1 MYNKD
6 EVVVSVG
13 IAAYNA
19 ENYIGQCLDNILN
32 QKTNFKF
39 VILIN
44 DDCSTDN
51 TAKIIKE
58 YSNKYPE
65 IIQPV
70 YQKEN
75 QYSQGN
81 SIIHNFIF
89 PRVKTKY
96 FTVCDGDDYWCDEY
110 KLQKQVDF
118 MESHSDYAMCYHPAK
133 MIYHNEEQEPVI
145 IGLSK
150 YKNPQPYYKLLK
162 SNYITAGS
170 IMYKFK
176 YIKEELHKLPK
187 NIYPIDWFNH
197 IIVAKHGKI
206 GYLPDVMYVYR
217 WHSQGISYTNSD
229 NPAEEIHL
237 KYGIK
242 EVNFSYEVWNRIKDQ
257 FPQYYKDA
265 FLSVLGDVY
274 FTYLKNGKFDELE
287 ILQNKYS
294 EYFKDIELN
303 IGINDINK
311 HKIHKKYK
319 KLFKIFLL
327 ISIILFCISL
337 ILLLVL
343 IL

>member
-51 TAKIIKE
+51 TAKIIEE

-89 PRVKTKY
+89 PSVKTKY

-118 MESHSDYAMCYHPAK
+118 MEAHPDYALCYHPAK
-133 MIYHNEEQEPVI
+133 MIYVDEEHEPVI

-150 YKNPQPYYKLLK
+150 NENPQSYYELLK

-217 WHSQGISYTNSD
+217 WHSQGISHTNSD

-242 EVNFSYEVWNRIKDQ
+242 EANFTYAVWNKIKDR
-257 FPQYYKDA
+257 FPQYYNEIFIPTLKEICI
-265 FLSVLGDVY
+265 
-274 FTYLKNGKFDELE
+274 TYIKNLKFKELATLQEKYCEYCKNFDL
-287 ILQNKYS
+287 LNNNDSKYTLK
-294 EYFKDIELN
+294 Y
-303 IGINDINK
+303 
-311 HKIHKKYK
+311 KKYK
-319 KLFKIFLL
+319 KLFNIFL
-327 ISIILFCISL
+327 ITSIILSIICSIL
-337 ILLLVL
+337 IILLF
-343 IL
+343 I